1 MLCYTVTV
9 RGCPT
14 NTLISAARGSFHW
27 HIVDSTSFG
36 YASASHPEVA
46 AEGSWSGS
54 LQGPGHSFNS
64 AAYSAADI
72 ARIVDKAK
80 SLFIDVM
87 FELDTPAHTMSW
99 SRSHPEAMADCW
111 DWLESSKQHHDIAA
125 GRIDMIA
132 VDPTSDS
139 PARPLARELLRELAA
154 LSDSEYFHI
163 GGDELNPACWNATQ
177 NIRQFTRRK
186 FGGDDTVAYRKLEAE
201 WHRDVAAR
209 TVKQE
214 GKVPVMWQPAG
225 PLDPGTWDDTYET
238 MPPDTVFML
247 WYPRHTLAA
256 RAYADQQ
263 RDVVICS
270 PFYLDQLLP
279 GDVLDRE
286 ITPADLL
293 VDRWRGVYTVDIT
306 AGLSA
311 DEKLR
316 VLGGQVSIWGEAVD
330 DANVFNQAF
339 TLGGAAAEA
348 LWSSGPSGPV
358 QMSDTG
364 DAAEGFATEQRF
376 SRWICHL
383 RGFGIVAAPLLP
395 SHCQVIRHQP
405 VTTMSPRASG
415 TNGCANTVARGD
427 GEWSTGA
434 VVLSLLGGAVL
445 GVLVSSLIVLKQRK
459 QPAGSDFPIQTNG

>member
-1 MLCYTVTV
+1 MSRLVWQPRQSQAGSATH
-9 RGCPT
+9 
-14 NTLISAARGSFHW
+14 TLISAARGRFHW

-46 AEGSWSGS
+46 AEGSWTGT
-54 LQGPGHSFNS
+54 LQGPGHSFNA

-72 ARIVDKAK
+72 ARVVDKAK

-111 DWLESSKQHHDIAA
+111 DWLESSNQHHTIAA
-125 GRIDMIA
+125 ERIDMLA

-139 PARPLARELLRELAA
+139 PARPLARELLRELAG

-177 NIRQFTRRK
+177 NIREFTRRK

-225 PLDPGTWDDTYET
+225 PLDPGTWYDTYET

-247 WYPRHTLAA
+247 WYPDYTLAA
-256 RAYADQQ
+256 QDYAAQQ
-263 RDVVICS
+263 RNVVICS

-279 GDVLDRE
+279 GDTLDRE
-286 ITPADLL
+286 ITQL

-311 DEKLR
+311 DEKLK
-316 VLGGQVSIWGEAVD
+316 VLGGQISVWGEAVD
-330 DANVFNQAF
+330 DANVFNRAF

-348 LWSSGPSGPV
+348 LWSSSGPSGSGPV
-358 QMSDTG
+358 EMSDTG

-383 RGFGIVAAPLLP
+383 RGFGIAAAPLLP
-395 SHCQVIRHQP
+395 SHCQVIRHQAIMAP
-405 VTTMSPRASG
+405 SNGAA
-415 TNGCANTVARGD
+415 GCADAVARGG
-427 GEWSTGA
+427 GEWSTRA
-434 VVLSLLGGAVL
+434 VVLSLLGGGVL
-445 GVLVSSLIVLKQRK
+445 GVMASSIIVAKQRK
-459 QPAGSDFPIQTNG
+459 QQLAGSDAG

>member
-1 MLCYTVTV
+1 M
-9 RGCPT
+9 
-14 NTLISAARGSFHW
+14 
-27 HIVDSTSFG
+27 DSTSFG

-54 LQGPGHSFNS
+54 LRGSGHSFNS
-64 AAYSAADI
+64 AAYSATDI
-72 ARIVDKAK
+72 AKVVDKAK

-132 VDPTSDS
+132 VDPTSAS
-139 PARPLARELLRELAA
+139 PARELAQELLRELSA

-177 NIRQFTRRK
+177 NIREFTRLK

-201 WHRDVAAR
+201 WHRDVAAH

-225 PLDPGTWDDTYET
+225 PLDPGTWDNTYET
-238 MPPDTVFML
+238 MPPETVFML
-247 WYPRHTLAA
+247 WYSGHTLAA
-256 RAYADQQ
+256 QAYANQE
-263 RDVVICS
+263 RNVVICS
-270 PFYLDQLLP
+270 PFYLNQLLP
-279 GDVLDRE
+279 GDILERE
-286 ITPADLL
+286 ITPNDLL
-293 VDRWRGVYTVDIT
+293 VDRWRGLHTVDIT

-311 DEKLR
+311 DQKGK
-316 VLGGQVSIWGEAVD
+316 VLGGQLSIWGEAVD

-339 TLGGAAAEA
+339 TLGGAGAEA
-348 LWSSGPSGPV
+348 LWSSSPSGPV
-358 QMSDTG
+358 EMSDLG
-364 DAAEGFATEQRF
+364 DEAEGFATEQRF

-383 RGFGIVAAPLLP
+383 RGLGIAAAPLLP
-395 SHCQVIRHQP
+395 SHCQVIRHEP
-405 VTTMSPRASG
+405 VIATPQAAAGSG
-415 TNGCANTVARGD
+415 GCADAATAGG

-434 VVLSLLGGAVL
+434 VVLSLFGGSMF
-445 GVLVSSLIVLKQRK
+445 GVAMTLSSLTMIKRRK
-459 QPAGSDFPIQTNG
+459 QQAGSDSG